1 MNTETTETTV
11 ENSSTVEQK
20 TGTTVEQKT
29 DSSAENTAYKEL
41 YEAQQKK
48 LEELQNEITELKVSN
63 AKLAIQ
69 QSASIPQQSCEELL
83 NKMF

>member
-1 MNTETTETTV
+1 MDTDTTETTV
-11 ENSSTVEQK
+11 EDSSTVEQ
-20 TGTTVEQKT
+20 TT

-69 QSASIPQQSCEELL
+69 QSASVPQKSCEELL